1 MPSVSPLLFPP
12 LTPAEWAP
20 GLLLPI
26 WSWGWR
32 KEGGWRDGRR
42 GGMVANLG
50 RVLWSALQLREVQSF
65 YPWFSFL
72 TPSTSCPLSI
82 HPSLTFCLS
91 FVLLSLSLH
100 LCPSPSLLFLCE
112 KGWKSPLIHSF
123 SQGYFFLT
131 VRRKGG
137 EGGKGEEGW
146 LGCWLGWCG
155 GGWGGVGWGGASD
168 AISQAQ
174 SSMWADQSVCWA
186 PSLIRNVGLIK
197 SYHRTETTHT
207 HAGPHFPY
215 LSAGEIIS
223 DAPLPEHKH
232 KVVCVHTSKAPH
244 QSKCDL
250 EQG

>member
-1 MPSVSPLLFPP
+1 MSKCPVSPPSYFHPWRPP
-12 LTPAEWAP
+12 SGPQGCCSPSEA
-20 GLLLPI
+20 GF
-26 WSWGWR
+26 GGKR
-32 KEGGWRDGRR
+32 VEGGWRDGRR
-42 GGMVANLG
+42 RGMVANLG
-50 RVLWSALQLREVQSF
+50 RVLWSALQLGEVQSF
-65 YPWFSFL
+65 YARFSFL

-155 GGWGGVGWGGASD
+155 GRWGGGWGGIRRD
-168 AISQAQ
+168 Q
-174 SSMWADQSVCWA
+174 SSPV
-186 PSLIRNVGLIK
+186 LHVGGSERL
-197 SYHRTETTHT
+197 
-207 HAGPHFPY
+207 
-215 LSAGEIIS
+215 LSTKL
-223 DAPLPEHKH
+223 DK
-232 KVVCVHTSKAPH
+232 
-244 QSKCDL
+244 KC
-250 EQG
+250 GAH